1 MPLLS
6 YRFGGNYSLVVV
18 LIVRI
23 NFLSAVYLVHSCLI
37 VMDSIIIVVSQTWN
51 CMLKIYTNSAEKF
64 THDCELIV

>member
-37 VMDSIIIVVSQTWN
+37 VMDSIIIVVSQTWT
-51 CMLKIYTNSAEKF
+51 CMLNYSAEKF